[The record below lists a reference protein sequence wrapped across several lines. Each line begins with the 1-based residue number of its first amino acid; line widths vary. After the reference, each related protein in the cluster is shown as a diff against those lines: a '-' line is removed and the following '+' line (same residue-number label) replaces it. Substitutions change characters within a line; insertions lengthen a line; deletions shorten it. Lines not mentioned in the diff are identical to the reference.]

1 VCGARV
7 WFFRNERGGC
17 AYFDAIGVPWPK
29 HPCMDRPG
37 RYDPV
42 AGQQARQAYERAQS
56 KAAKRARRTA
66 LADDRQRQGAARKAA
81 GAAHQGRAPRFTA
94 SAPVVRARK
103 RPIAGEGKQRSLGWW
118 TVFAMLLA
126 WFGSLPLTVAM
137 YADPEGSPMW
147 TTHLIV
153 GMPTVVSL
161 VALLRF
167 LFAVPTP
174 KPTFARILGAVLLA
188 PLFLVIGVLVFLF
201 TAGFGSLVF
210 AWILRQQARRQ
221 PQERP

>member
-1 VCGARV
+1 MCGARV
-7 WFFRNERGGC
+7 WFFRNKRGGC

-29 HPCMDRPG
+29 HPCMDHPG
-37 RYDPV
+37 RYDHV
-42 AGQQARQAYERAQS
+42 AGRQARQAYERAQA
-56 KAAKRARRTA
+56 KAVNRARRRA
-66 LADDRQRQGAARKAA
+66 LAEEGQRQGAARKVVE
-81 GAAHQGRAPRFTA
+81 AAHQARAPRLTA
-94 SAPVVRARK
+94 SAPVVRAK
-103 RPIAGEGKQRSLGWW
+103 AQSWPGEGKQWSLGWW

-126 WFGSLPLTVAM
+126 WLGSLPLTGAM
-137 YADPEGSPMW
+137 YADPDGSPMW

-153 GMPTVVSL
+153 GMPAVVTL

-167 LFAVPTP
+167 LFAVPAP
-174 KPTFARILGAVLLA
+174 KPTLARILGSVLLA

-221 PQERP
+221 SQEWS